1 MSVQWP
7 HFQVVK
13 FMKKLL
19 AEKDERLKDKDDFL
33 EAFVKLKE
41 ENYEIAKK
49 LIRDKEE
56 KITEL
61 NTALNGVK
69 GNLYPR

>member
-1 MSVQWP
+1 MIASVQWP
-7 HFQVVK
+7 HFQVEKRVK
-13 FMKKLL
+13 LMEKLL
-19 AEKDERLKDKDDFL
+19 VEKDERLKDK
-33 EAFVKLKE
+33 E
-41 ENYEIAKK
+41 EICEIAKK

-61 NTALNGVK
+61 NTALNGVR